1 MLGLIYLIGFL
12 VTAFIVYLLVEV
24 VFNQAPKGALS
35 EARTV
40 AGNAQ
45 ASRLQ
50 QALNPLN
57 VPVQKY
63 TPPSFLRSTR
73 GDLYWAQ
80 ISGKWVGWN
89 AVQFIALRLVFAL
102 GGFLLAMFTTG
113 ELIVALV
120 LGYGGWAYPA
130 MSANGAARKARRLFV
145 SQLPE
150 FIQLIAAQMAAGIS
164 MEEAISRV
172 SKSPGMVAGWMRE
185 VIRQAQGRNL
195 IEQIQREAQQS
206 LLPELI
212 GMSIQLAFIER
223 GTARQE
229 LMSQLAMSIAADY
242 IGGAERRAEK
252 LGSEMIVPMVL
263 FYFVPFLVVLLT
275 VLLYPVLT
283 NIFGA

>member
-24 VFNQAPKGALS
+24 VFNNAPKGALS
-35 EARTV
+35 EARTM
-40 AGNAQ
+40 AGSSRT
-45 ASRLQ
+45 SRLQ
-50 QALNPLN
+50 QVLTPLN

-63 TPPSFLRSTR
+63 TPPSFLRAIK

-80 ISGKWVGWN
+80 ISDKWTGWN
-89 AVQFIALRLVFAL
+89 AVQFVTLRLVIAL
-102 GGFLLAMFTTG
+102 GGFLAGMFMTG

-130 MSANGAARKARRLFV
+130 MSANGAARKARRLFI

-195 IEQIQREAQQS
+195 IEQIQREAQES

-275 VLLYPVLT
+275 VLLYPVMT

>member
-35 EARTV
+35 EARTM
-40 AGNAQ
+40 AGNTQ
-45 ASRLQ
+45 TSRLQ

-63 TPPSFLRSTR
+63 TPPSFLRSTKA
-73 GDLYWAQ
+73 DLYWAQ

-89 AVQFIALRLVFAL
+89 AVQFVALRLVVAL
-102 GGFLLAMFTTG
+102 GGFLLAMLTTR

-130 MSANGAARKARRLFV
+130 MSANGAARKAQRLFV

-195 IEQIQREAQQS
+195 IEQIQREAQES